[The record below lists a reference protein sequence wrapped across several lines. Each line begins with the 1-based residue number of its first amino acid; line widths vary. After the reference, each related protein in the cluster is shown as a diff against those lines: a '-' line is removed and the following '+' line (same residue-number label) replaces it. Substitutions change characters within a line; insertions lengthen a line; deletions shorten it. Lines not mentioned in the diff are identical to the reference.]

1 MTMSIADFCRAP
13 SNSVTRE
20 RIFFHKLYFDLKLA
34 AARRGYALNLF
45 EPEVDRDAYDVML
58 DDGDTQRRV
67 QLKTVLK
74 SAKTAI
80 WKSTKRFM
88 RLEPVYGDKLGM
100 APLDC
105 GIGGGFVMIE
115 IDDTDDDGRVSYR
128 YTDYYVIQ
136 AMADHIIHEKNS
148 RRGYKAFGQPA
159 KDRADFAADFMRE
172 IHSGNARDPI
182 HLLPKHFIRAAGT
195 DQLLTLLGL
204 HSIGSIHLPCDRVM
218 MALSKGFSVD
228 FLGKPLS
235 HVSLEAQGIAELA
248 GNELLAL
255 STEPSL
261 VGFKRQGTGV
271 HALGSSSI

>member
-1 MTMSIADFCRAP
+1 MSIADFCRAP
-13 SNSVTRE
+13 ANSVTRE

-74 SAKTAI
+74 SAKTAT
-80 WKSTKRFM
+80 WKSNKRFM
-88 RLEPVYGDKLGM
+88 RLEQVYGEKLGL

-105 GIGGGFVMIE
+105 GVGGGFVLIE
-115 IDDTDDDGRVSYR
+115 IDDSDDEGRVGYI

-136 AMADHIIHEKNS
+136 AMANHMIHEKLS

-159 KDRADFAADFMRE
+159 KDRADFAADFMAE
-172 IHSGNARDPI
+172 IHSGSARDPI
-182 HLLPKHFIRAAGT
+182 QLLPKHFIRAAGT

-204 HSIGSIHLPCDRVM
+204 HAVGNIHFPCDHVM
-218 MALSKGFSVD
+218 TAVTKGFSVD
-228 FLGKPLS
+228 QTGRPLP
-235 HVSLEAQGIAELA
+235 HVIPEARAMAELA
-248 GNELLAL
+248 GEELLVLAN
-255 STEPSL
+255 EPLLIS
-261 VGFKRQGTGV
+261 FKR
-271 HALGSSSI
+271 